1 MPPSSPALSDEQ
13 RRAVEHATEGR
24 PLAIVARAGAGKTHT
39 LRAVAAARPQV
50 GACLLAFN
58 RSVAREA
65 RTRLPPH
72 ARATTVHALAYR
84 AVVAPDGRMRAKLRR
99 AAHAGPSAWT
109 EAADLAPGDPDAA
122 AHLAAIRAVLQ
133 RFLSDDASAPLPRHL
148 PPHLATALEERLGAE
163 RFRERRTWLL
173 RRAARLWRRIAD
185 PDDPT
190 PLPHDGYLK
199 LFADAGHPAPAPLL
213 LIDEAQDIAPVSLGW
228 LRRQPVQTLLVG
240 DPAQRIYG
248 FRGAVDA
255 MAASGHPEVRLTRS
269 FRFGEEIAA
278 CARRVVRVLAPG
290 AELIGA
296 GPGGRVRSDP
306 PTDDRTMTAAP
317 RAVLCR
323 STAGVVEAVLTYAD
337 VGVHVV
343 GGVEAL
349 LPDLE
354 AGHRLWR
361 QRDRGGGSIVHGFAR
376 WSDLARAADAHG
388 GGLRTLCGLVER
400 YGDDVP
406 ALTRRLR
413 GAVRARA
420 QDAPIVVSTV
430 HRAKGGE
437 WDRVELWHD
446 LPRVPADP
454 EALAAAPDPESAR
467 AETNLLYVAVT
478 RARCE
483 LLLHRASEDVR
494 SVLLGDAA

>member
-1 MPPSSPALSDEQ
+1 VSPSSPALSDEQ
-13 RRAVEHATEGR
+13 RRAVERATAGQ

-39 LRAVAAARPQV
+39 LRAVASARPHV

-84 AVVAPDGRMRAKLRR
+84 AIVAPDARMRAKLHR
-99 AAHAGPSAWT
+99 AARAGPSAWT
-109 EAADLAPGDPDAA
+109 DAAGLASDDPGAA
-122 AHLAAIRAVLQ
+122 AHLAAIRSILQ
-133 RFLSDDASAPLPRHL
+133 RFLADEAEAPQPRHL
-148 PPHLATALEERLGAE
+148 PPDLAAALEDRLGTE

-173 RRAARLWRRIAD
+173 RRTERLWRRIAD
-185 PDDPT
+185 PHDPT

-199 LFADAGHPAPAPLL
+199 LFARDGHPAPARVLL
-213 LIDEAQDIAPVSLGW
+213 VDEAQDIAPVSLGW
-228 LRRQPVQTLLVG
+228 LRRQPAQAILVG

-278 CARRVVRVLAPG
+278 CARRVLRVLAPG
-290 AELIGA
+290 AALHGA
-296 GPGGRVRSDP
+296 GAPGVVVDAPSAHGGGG
-306 PTDDRTMTAAP
+306 TTP

-323 STAGVVEAVLTYAD
+323 GTAGVVEAILAYAD

-343 GGVEAL
+343 GGVDTL
-349 LPDLE
+349 LPELE
-354 AGHRLWR
+354 AAHRLWSR
-361 QRDRGGGSIVHGFAR
+361 RDRRSGSVVHGFDR
-376 WSDLARAADAHG
+376 WSDLARAAEAHG
-388 GGLRTLCGLVER
+388 GGLRTLRALIER
-400 YGDDVP
+400 YGDEVP

-420 QDAPIVVSTV
+420 HEAPITVSTV

-437 WDRVELWHD
+437 WDRVELWRD
-446 LPRVPADP
+446 LPRVPVDP

-478 RARCE
+478 RARRE
-483 LLLHRASEDVR
+483 LSLHRASDDVR
-494 SVLLGDAA
+494 RLLLGDDG

>member
-1 MPPSSPALSDEQ
+1 VSPPSPALSDEQ
-13 RRAVEHATEGR
+13 RRAVEHATSGR

-39 LRAVAAARPQV
+39 LRAVAAARPQLD
-50 GACLLAFN
+50 ACLLAFN

-84 AVVAPDGRMRAKLRR
+84 AVVAPDARMRVKLER
-99 AAHAGPSAWT
+99 AARAALGAWT
-109 EAADLAPGDPDAA
+109 EAADLAPGDPGAP
-122 AHLAAIRAVLQ
+122 AHLAAIRSVLQ
-133 RFLSDDASAPLPRHL
+133 RFLADDAEAPEPRHL
-148 PPHLATALEERLGAE
+148 PPDLAAALEERLGAA

-173 RRAARLWRRIAD
+173 RRVTRLWHRIAD

-199 LFADAGHPAPAPLL
+199 LFAGAGHPAPARLL

-228 LRRQPVQTLLVG
+228 LRRQSVQTILVG

-278 CARRVVRVLAPG
+278 CARRVLRVLAPG
-290 AELIGA
+290 AALLGA
-296 GPGGRVRSDP
+296 GRAGRVRSDP
-306 PTDDRTMTAAP
+306 PARGQLDDGRP

-323 STAGVVEAVLTYAD
+323 STAGVVEAILAYAD
-337 VGVHVV
+337 VGVQVV
-343 GGVEAL
+343 GGVDTL
-349 LPDLE
+349 LPELE
-354 AGHRLWR
+354 AAHRLWSR
-361 QRDRGGGSIVHGFAR
+361 RNGGPGPVVHGFDR
-376 WSDLARAADAHG
+376 WSDLARAAEAHG
-388 GGLRTLCGLVER
+388 GALRTLRGLVER
-400 YGDDVP
+400 HGDEVP
-406 ALTRRLR
+406 DLTRRLR
-413 GAVRARA
+413 HAVRAGA
-420 QDAPIVVSTV
+420 GDAPVTISTV

-437 WDRVELWHD
+437 WDRVELWRD

-467 AETNLLYVAVT
+467 AEANLLYVAVT
-478 RARCE
+478 RARRE
-483 LLLHRASEDVR
+483 LLLHRTSEDVR
-494 SVLLGDAA
+494 RVLLGEGG